1 MVRRTLV
8 LLAVLIVVALG
19 LVACGDDE
27 EEATTTASESTESSE
42 ASGGGSVAI
51 SETEYALDPSEASAP
66 AGAVTFTVT
75 NDGEIPHNLEVEG
88 EGVEEVTE
96 TIDGGASTELTVELQ
111 AGTYELYCS
120 IADHQEQGMEGEL
133 TVE

>member
-1 MVRRTLV
+1 MRKFLV
-8 LLAVLIVVALG
+8 LMAVLIAVPFG

-27 EEATTTASESTESSE
+27 EEATTAASESTESSGAGATIE
-42 ASGGGSVAI
+42 I
-51 SETEYALDPSEASAP
+51 SETEYALEPSEASAA
-66 AGAVTFTVT
+66 AGQVTFTVT

-88 EGVEEVTE
+88 DGVEEVTE
-96 TIDGGASTELTVELQ
+96 TIEAGGSDELTLELEP
-111 AGTYELYCS
+111 GTYEIYCS